1 MRILLIEDEA
11 RLAVMVQQS
20 LRKQGYAVSVAT
32 ACRSV
37 LPGCRL
43 AYPSRIPA

>member
-20 LRKQGYAVSVAT
+20 LRKQGYAADDDELVLVRRLT
-32 ACRSV
+32 TRS
-37 LPGCRL
+37 
-43 AYPSRIPA
+43 